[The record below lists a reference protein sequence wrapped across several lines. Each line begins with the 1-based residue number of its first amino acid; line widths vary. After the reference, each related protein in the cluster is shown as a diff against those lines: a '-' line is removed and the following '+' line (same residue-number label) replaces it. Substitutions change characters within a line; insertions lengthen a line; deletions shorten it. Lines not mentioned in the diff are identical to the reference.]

1 MANFDQTQ
9 LTGASLQNPTA
20 LQFGPDGRLYVS
32 QVNGLIKA
40 FSIATTSTGGYSVTS
55 TETISLINQMPNH
68 NDDGTF
74 NPSVTGRQVTG
85 FLIAGTAQNPVIYVS
100 SSDPR
105 IGAGT
110 SLLDTGLDT
119 NSGILSRLTKTDTG
133 WAKEDLVVG
142 LPRSEENHAIN
153 GIH

>member
-1 MANFDQTQ
+1 MADFDQTQ
-9 LTGASLQNPTA
+9 LAGASLQNPTS

-40 FSIATTSTGGYSVTS
+40 FTIATTSTGGNSVTS

-85 FLIAGTAQNPVIYVS
+85 FLVTGTAQNSVIYVT

-105 IGAGT
+105 I
-110 SLLDTGLDT
+110 
-119 NSGILSRLTKTDTG
+119 
-133 WAKEDLVVG
+133 
-142 LPRSEENHAIN
+142 
-153 GIH
+153 